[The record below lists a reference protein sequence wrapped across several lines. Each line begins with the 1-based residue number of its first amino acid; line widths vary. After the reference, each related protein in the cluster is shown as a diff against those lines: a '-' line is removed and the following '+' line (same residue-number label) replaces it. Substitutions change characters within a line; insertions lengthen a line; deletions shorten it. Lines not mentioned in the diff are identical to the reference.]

1 MKTLNKWKY
10 VPDLNYFSVGNKG
23 MYFKEKINAT
33 IQSHLIIIE
42 IDGTLCV
49 CVCMYPAHYPLSCF
63 LFCICFFCCLFF

>member
-49 CVCMYPAHYPLSCF
+49 CHLNWVSDYLRKRCSQ
-63 LFCICFFCCLFF
+63 